1 MFLRGNKAKVL
12 TATLAT
18 TALTT
23 SFILSAAPF
32 PTASRILLA
41 QAKNI
46 MSDSENAGRSCDA
59 PSPTANPGNDA
70 ADEDGRTYDSI
81 YPGTS
86 IERLNNVR
94 QRVAELNATE
104 GILDGPWEEVRRKL
118 LWAGGLKDMPDAE
131 PGRGYTGHSF
141 NDFNHVDLCTMSSAV
156 LDNTNDGRVQGI
168 AIGNRLGRGIR
179 FASLP
184 EVGDGGS
191 WTTCQL
197 GAHKDPPQD
206 VAHIQFQ
213 SRIAF
218 KLVWAP
224 ANDYTTF
231 VLVDDDGDLL
241 AKGTPQDDG
250 TMPPLRERALNYRC
264 VTNSKYSKEADKI
277 PSVE

>member
-1 MFLRGNKAKVL
+1 MFLRGNKAKL
-12 TATLAT
+12 ITATLAT

-32 PTASRILLA
+32 TSTSRILLA
-41 QAKNI
+41 QASDN
-46 MSDSENAGRSCDA
+46 MSQNGNTERSCDA
-59 PSPTANPGNDA
+59 PSPSANPGADA
-70 ADEDGRTYDSI
+70 TDEDGRTYDSI

-86 IERLNNVR
+86 IERLNNVM
-94 QRVAELNATE
+94 QRVAELNSTE
-104 GILDGPWEEVRRKL
+104 DLLDGPWEEVRRKL

-156 LDNTNDGRVQGI
+156 LDNTNDGKIQGI

-179 FASLP
+179 MASLP

-224 ANDYTTF
+224 ASDYTTF
-231 VLVDDDGDLL
+231 VLVDDDGELL

-277 PSVE
+277 PEVE